1 MFNGSFHTEAQSVKI
16 LIYSSVFYPAIGG
29 IENHTLMLATE
40 FVRAGHAVKVVTEQ
54 AQGDAAPLHDIEIV
68 HSSRRWKQLQLFMW
82 ADLVY
87 MPNITLKGAWL
98 FAFNPFKK
106 WVVSHNDFHLTQG
119 NGLKTRLKRRMVRHA
134 TRNVA
139 VSASVSRVVG
149 TDSDVI
155 YNCYDDAVFHPYP
168 DERRDRDFVFVGR
181 LVPQK
186 GCDLLIDACRLI
198 RRPFTLTVVGEG
210 TEYDRLRTKVETLR
224 LQDRI
229 HFSGYLQGEA
239 LARCLSRHRTMVVP
253 SLGPEGFGIVALE
266 GLACGCRMIVSEA
279 GGLPEA
285 VAGHADTFA
294 MGDLVGLHRLMERAL
309 DDEEFGTAERELFLD
324 RHQRPHVARQY
335 LEVFERVVG
344 VRKPERPQASL
355 TC

>member
-1 MFNGSFHTEAQSVKI
+1 VKI

-29 IENHTLMLATE
+29 IENHTRMLAAE
-40 FVRAGHAVKVVTEQ
+40 FVRAGHQVKVVTEQ
-54 AQGDAAPLHDIEIV
+54 AQGDAPPLHGIEIV
-68 HSSRRWKQLQLFMW
+68 HSSRRWKQVQLFAW
-82 ADLVY
+82 ADVVY

-149 TDSDVI
+149 TESDVI
-155 YNCYDDAVFHPYP
+155 YNCYDDAVFRVYP
-168 DERRDRDFVFVGR
+168 DEQRDRDFVFVGR

-186 GCDLLIDACRLI
+186 GCDMLIDACRLI
-198 RRPFTLTVVGEG
+198 QRPFTLTVVGEG
-210 TEYDRLRTKVETLR
+210 SEYDRLRAKVETLK

-229 HFSGYLQGEA
+229 QFSGYLQGEA
-239 LARCLSRHRTMVVP
+239 LARCLNRHRTMVVP
-253 SLGPEGFGIVALE
+253 SMGPEGFGIVALE

-294 MGDLVGLHRLMERAL
+294 MGDLVALHRLLEHAL
-309 DDEEFGTAERELFLD
+309 DEGESGTSERGLFLD
-324 RHQRPHVARQY
+324 RHMRPHVAGQY
-335 LEVFERVVG
+335 LGVFERAVG
-344 VRKPERPQASL
+344 PRSLRGEQAGQP
-355 TC
+355 C

>member
-1 MFNGSFHTEAQSVKI
+1 MKI

-29 IENHTLMLATE
+29 IENHTRMLAGE
-40 FVRAGHAVKVVTEQ
+40 FVRAGHSVKVVTEQ
-54 AQGDAAPLHDIEIV
+54 AQGDAPPLQGIEIV
-68 HSSRRWKQLQLFMW
+68 HSSRRWKQLRLFAW
-82 ADLVY
+82 ADVVY

-149 TDSDVI
+149 TESDVI
-155 YNCYDDAVFHPYP
+155 YNCYDDSVFRVYP
-168 DERRDRDFVFVGR
+168 EEKRDRDFVFVGR
-181 LVPQK
+181 LVQQK
-186 GCDLLIDACRLI
+186 GCDMLIDACRLI
-198 RRPFTLTVVGEG
+198 QRPFTLTVVGEG
-210 TEYDRLRTKVETLR
+210 TEYDRLRAKVETLK

-239 LARCLSRHRTMVVP
+239 LARCLNRHRTMVVP
-253 SLGPEGFGIVALE
+253 SMGPEGFGIVALE

-294 MGDLVGLHRLMERAL
+294 MGDLVALHRLLERAL
-309 DDEEFGTAERELFLD
+309 DEGEPRTAGRGLFLD
-324 RHQRPHVARQY
+324 RHMRPHVASQY
-335 LEVFERVVG
+335 LGVFERVVG
-344 VRKPERPQASL
+344 MRPPGGEQAGL
-355 TC
+355 PC